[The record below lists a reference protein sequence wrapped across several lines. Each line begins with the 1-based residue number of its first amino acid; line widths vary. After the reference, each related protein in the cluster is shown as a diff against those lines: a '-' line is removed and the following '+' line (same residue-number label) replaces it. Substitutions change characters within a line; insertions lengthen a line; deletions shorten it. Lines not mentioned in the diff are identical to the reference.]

1 MTAPT
6 VDTVL
11 DKLSRCHVVI
21 FVFAFIRGLPV
32 TWNLMM
38 PVFVAPS
45 AVDFRCNNDALN
57 HTVDT
62 FSGSD
67 HHVWTNNTAQC
78 FRSAATNG
86 SEPCESWIYDRSVYG
101 KTVTEEFNMV
111 CGNRWMVSSSQSL
124 YLAGM
129 VVGTV
134 AASHTS
140 DWFGRKKTILGGILL
155 SVAASAMTA
164 LSTSVTMYYVSR
176 FVVALGV
183 AGYADVIYTLI
194 METVSPRFRYMP
206 TMTMGNGWTTG
217 MLLLPWLHYLTKEW
231 RATQLYATLPLAP
244 LFLLG
249 CFLPESPRWLMAVG
263 RFPAAKQV
271 VAKFARN
278 APKHVVDDI
287 IEEAKRKKAEARDI
301 GRASVA
307 DLFATKVWTKI
318 TTLFSFQLIISSI
331 VWYHMTVSTAAA
343 GGNPYVSFTIGAS
356 SEYPVKLIN
365 VVLIKYCRR
374 RYTIC
379 GTMCFSALVMVAL
392 WLVPAEYSW
401 LRLGLLMLGK
411 VGTSVNG
418 AVLRVQLSETYPT
431 VVRSVAMGFC
441 YTLGRLGS
449 ALAPFF
455 DDLGEATQSWVPSIV
470 SAGLCLAGAGA
481 SWLLPE
487 SFEKTLE
494 DGFSKHEATENKVA
508 VTGNTEPQ
516 QIYVLEMTHF

>member
-1 MTAPT
+1 MAAAS

-45 AVDFRCNNDALN
+45 AVEFRCADALN
-57 HTVDT
+57 ETVAT
-62 FSGSD
+62 SSD
-67 HHVWTNNTAQC
+67 GGHEIWTNNTAQC
-78 FRSAATNG
+78 FHSAGTNA
-86 SEPCESWIYDRSVYG
+86 SEPCESWVYDRSVYG
-101 KTVTEEFNMV
+101 KTVTEEWNMV
-111 CGNRWMVSSSQSL
+111 CSNRWMVSSSQSI

-134 AASHTS
+134 AASHIS
-140 DWFGRKKTILGGILL
+140 DCHGDG
-155 SVAASAMTA
+155 VAALPLHADNDHGQWLDDGHAAVAVATLLDAGLACHPAIRSA
-164 LSTSVTMYYVSR
+164 
-176 FVVALGV
+176 
-183 AGYADVIYTLI
+183 
-194 METVSPRFRYMP
+194 
-206 TMTMGNGWTTG
+206 TTG
-217 MLLLPWLHYLTKEW
+217 AAV
-231 RATQLYATLPLAP
+231 RARLV
-244 LFLLG
+244 
-249 CFLPESPRWLMAVG
+249 ESPRWLMAMG

-271 VAKFARN
+271 VIKFARN
-278 APKHVVDDI
+278 APAHVVDDI
-287 IEEAKRKKAEARDI
+287 IDEAKRQKAAARDI
-301 GRASVA
+301 GRASIA
-307 DLFATKVWTKI
+307 DLFSTKVWARR
-318 TTLFSFQLIISSI
+318 TTLFSFQLIISSL
-331 VWYHMTVSTAAA
+331 VWYHMTVSTAGV
-343 GGNPYVSFTIGAS
+343 GGNPYVNFAIGAS

-365 VVLIKYCRR
+365 VVLIKYFRR
-374 RYTIC
+374 RFTIC

-392 WLVPAEYSW
+392 WLLPREYSW

-455 DDLGEATQSWVPSIV
+455 DDLGEATQPWVPSVV
-470 SAGLCLAGAGA
+470 SAGLCIAGAGA

-487 SFEKTLE
+487 SFQKTLE
-494 DGFSKHEATENKVA
+494 DGFSNGEAA
-508 VTGNTEPQ
+508 VNEAAATTTSSPKQ
-516 QIYVLEMTHF
+516 VYVLEMTHF

>member
-1 MTAPT
+1 MLLQKK
-6 VDTVL
+6 VDGIL
-11 DKLSRCHVVI
+11 FPKPLPSLAWLSEQWQHLILRT
-21 FVFAFIRGLPV
+21 G
-32 TWNLMM
+32 
-38 PVFVAPS
+38 
-45 AVDFRCNNDALN
+45 
-57 HTVDT
+57 
-62 FSGSD
+62 
-67 HHVWTNNTAQC
+67 
-78 FRSAATNG
+78 SAARR
-86 SEPCESWIYDRSVYG
+86 PYW
-101 KTVTEEFNMV
+101 
-111 CGNRWMVSSSQSL
+111 
-124 YLAGM
+124 
-129 VVGTV
+129 
-134 AASHTS
+134 
-140 DWFGRKKTILGGILL
+140 GGILL

-307 DLFATKVWTKI
+307 DLFSTKVWTKI

-356 SEYPVKLIN
+356 SEYPLWSPSGFCQLN
-365 VVLIKYCRR
+365 TRG
-374 RYTIC
+374 C
-379 GTMCFSALVMVAL
+379 GWA
-392 WLVPAEYSW
+392 
-401 LRLGLLMLGK
+401 LLMLGK

>member
-1 MTAPT
+1 MAAAS

-45 AVDFRCNNDALN
+45 AVEFRCADALN
-57 HTVDT
+57 ETVAT
-62 FSGSD
+62 SSD
-67 HHVWTNNTAQC
+67 GGHEIWTNNTAQC
-78 FRSAATNG
+78 FHSAGTNA
-86 SEPCESWIYDRSVYG
+86 SEPCESWVYDRSVYG
-101 KTVTEEFNMV
+101 KTVTEEWNMV
-111 CGNRWMVSSSQSL
+111 CSNRWMVSSSQSI

-134 AASHTS
+134 AASHIS
-140 DWFGRKKTILGGILL
+140 DWFGRKNTILGGIVL
-155 SVAASAMTA
+155 SVAASTMTA
-164 LSTSVTMYYVSR
+164 FSTSVTMYYISR
-176 FVVALGV
+176 FIVALGIS
-183 AGYADVIYTLI
+183 GYADVIYTLI
-194 METVSPRFRYMP
+194 METVSPRYRYMP

-217 MLLLPWLHYLTKEW
+217 MLLLPWLHYLTRDW
-231 RATQLYATLPLAP
+231 RATQLYAALPLAP
-244 LFLLG
+244 LFVLG
-249 CFLPESPRWLMAVG
+249 CFLPESPRWLMAMG

-271 VAKFARN
+271 VIKFARN
-278 APKHVVDDI
+278 APAHVVDDI
-287 IEEAKRKKAEARDI
+287 IDEAKRQKAAARDI
-301 GRASVA
+301 GRASIA
-307 DLFATKVWTKI
+307 DLFSTKVWARR
-318 TTLFSFQLIISSI
+318 TTLFSFQLIISSL
-331 VWYHMTVSTAAA
+331 VWYHMTVSTAGV
-343 GGNPYVSFTIGAS
+343 GGNPYVNFAIGAS

-365 VVLIKYCRR
+365 VVLIKYFRR
-374 RYTIC
+374 RFTIC

-392 WLVPAEYSW
+392 WLLPREYSW

-455 DDLGEATQSWVPSIV
+455 DDLGEATQPWVPSVV
-470 SAGLCLAGAGA
+470 SAGLCIAGAGA

-487 SFEKTLE
+487 SFQKTLE
-494 DGFSKHEATENKVA
+494 DGFSNGEAA
-508 VTGNTEPQ
+508 VNEAAATTTSSPKQ
-516 QIYVLEMTHF
+516 VYVLEMTHF

>member
-249 CFLPESPRWLMAVG
+249 W
-263 RFPAAKQV
+263 
-271 VAKFARN
+271 
-278 APKHVVDDI
+278 
-287 IEEAKRKKAEARDI
+287 
-301 GRASVA
+301 
-307 DLFATKVWTKI
+307 
-318 TTLFSFQLIISSI
+318 IISSI